1 VRPTHSSARPDVL
14 HRIRVDPD
22 APLPMS
28 AQVSQ
33 QLVWL
38 IASGE
43 VKVGDRL
50 PPVRALA
57 ERLGIN
63 QHTVR
68 AAYAALQAE
77 GLVSMRQGRGTTVLA
92 HDAQS
97 LARVTPSTQTHT
109 IGILIPGLNP
119 FYLPFLEGIDEAAR
133 SAPWLFFVS
142 YTRDSP
148 VLPGRY
154 VAQLIAKGVDGLI
167 LAAGGLEPQDWNSH
181 SGSGNRSLPPVVC
194 VDMPTAPGHV
204 VLLDSEGAA
213 FRATE
218 HLIAHGRRR
227 IGMIS
232 GPVEADNLQPCYQ
245 GYKRALA
252 AAGLAIDARLVAE
265 VPHFHIEMGRQATE
279 RLLNLSRPPTAIFG
293 AADVLAI
300 GAMQAVK
307 ERGLRV
313 PEDIAVAGY
322 NDIGLAALVDPS
334 LTTARAPAYEMGV
347 TAMNTLQRLIAGESV
362 EPQRVTLDTPL
373 VIRCSCGCGKNAG

>member
-1 VRPTHSSARPDVL
+1 MRATHSSARPDVL
-14 HRIRVDPD
+14 HRIHVDPD
-22 APLPMS
+22 ASLPMS

-43 VKVGDRL
+43 VKAGDRL

-68 AAYAALQAE
+68 VAYAALQAE
-77 GLVSMRQGRGTTVLA
+77 GLVSMRQGRGTTVLP

-97 LARVTPSTQTHT
+97 LARVTPSTPTHT

-119 FYLPFLEGIDEAAR
+119 FYLPFLAGIDDAAR
-133 SAPWLFFVS
+133 SGGWLFFIG
-142 YTRDSP
+142 YARESP
-148 VLPGRY
+148 ELASRY
-154 VAQLIAKGVDGLI
+154 EHQLIAKGVDGLI
-167 LAAGGLEPQDWNSH
+167 LTIGELDLAALKLGGSTR
-181 SGSGNRSLPPVVC
+181 NRHLPAVVC
-194 VDMPTAPGHV
+194 VDLPTAPGHV

-213 FRATE
+213 FRVTE
-218 HLIAHGRRR
+218 HLIAHGHRR

-232 GPVEADNLQPCYQ
+232 GPLEAENLQPCYR

-252 AAGLAIDARLVAE
+252 AAGLAIDTELVAE
-265 VPHFHIEMGRQATE
+265 VPDFNVETGRQATE
-279 RLLNLSRPPTAIFG
+279 RLLNLPRPPTAIFG
-293 AADVLAI
+293 AADVFAI

-322 NDIGLAALVDPS
+322 NDIELAALVDPP

-347 TAMNTLQRLIAGESV
+347 AAMNTLQRLIAGETV

-373 VIRCSCGCGKNAG
+373 VIRRSCGCAKNAG